1 MKLFELI
8 IDDGNNVYKTIQA
21 AKDKKQLLQ
30 YCGGCGEF
38 VRIKDI
44 TKEAFNADYEL
55 CCATLDE
62 TLIKAGYGLKETAI
76 LKELLKQ
83 HLQKEYQ

>member
-8 IDDGNNVYKTIQA
+8 IDDGNTVFKTVQA
-21 AKDKKQLLQ
+21 AKDKKQLQQ

-44 TKEAFNADYEL
+44 TKDAFNADYEL
-55 CCATLDE
+55 CSATLGD
-62 TLIKAGYGLKETAI
+62 TLIKAGYGLKEIAI
-76 LKELLKQ
+76 LQEMLKQ
-83 HLQKEYQ
+83 HIQKEYQ